1 MHQVIWETR
10 DYKKKSKKHMY
21 KIRAKNIIIV
31 SLPESSHFHLK
42 TYFFNTITFWM
53 CSSSNRIEY
62 TFKCKLPSYCSLNK
76 NQSTLKIKKGY
87 WNSYALET
95 IQEHFNK

>member
-1 MHQVIWETR
+1 
-10 DYKKKSKKHMY
+10 
-21 KIRAKNIIIV
+21 
-31 SLPESSHFHLK
+31 
-42 TYFFNTITFWM
+42 M

-62 TFKCKLPSYCSLNK
+62 TFKCKLPSYCSLDK